1 MAVITQTAV
10 SGQQGAITIAQITM
24 SASDTLSYASGT
36 HQKLM
41 LENTTGSSL
50 TATIIGSSATTVFPT
65 GLGGSVSVAAGY
77 PVTVAAGA
85 TKIVDLDTIAAYLS
99 GNISVTGAAT
109 MTARLFT

>member
-1 MAVITQTAV
+1 MAVITNTQV
-10 SGQQGAITIAQITM
+10 SGQQGAVTMAQTTM
-24 SASDTLSYASGT
+24 SVSDTLTYVGGT

-41 LENTTGSSL
+41 LENTTGSPL
-50 TATIIGSSATTVFPT
+50 TATIIGSLATTVSPS
-65 GLGGSVSVAAGY
+65 GLGGTVSVAAGY

-99 GNISVTGAAT
+99 GAISVTGAAT